1 MMVAWLVP
9 LLSRKE
15 TNPVRKLTIDLGNV
29 ADNLSSMRKHIG
41 PAVKVMGVVK
51 ADAYG
56 HGMLHVARKIE
67 AEGVDY
73 IGVAD
78 MSEAQTL
85 RAAGI
90 KTPILAWLHDPED
103 DFVSAIKH
111 NIDVAVSSQEQLLRV
126 TKAAAL
132 AAKPCQIH
140 IKVDTGLSR
149 NGVTIDELED
159 LLTQAKE
166 AVANGLVQTVGIF
179 SHLSSTGAEEDLVQI
194 ERFELALAMAS
205 KAGVSFELRHLT
217 ASDGTLSYPQ
227 AHYDMVRLGIALY
240 GLSPFSDNRAQEF
253 GLKPV
258 MLAEAKVVQTKR
270 VQAGEGVSYGYL
282 YRTDRETTLALVPVG
297 YAEGLPRNASGKAE
311 VSING
316 KLYKI
321 HSRIAMD
328 QFVVDVGDASV
339 SPGDTVIIFGEGG
352 PSADDLATAADTINY
367 EIVTRIGS
375 RFNREYIG

>member
-15 TNPVRKLTIDLGNV
+15 TNPVRKLTIDLGKV
-29 ADNLSSMRKHIG
+29 AHNLSSMRKHIG

-78 MSEAQTL
+78 MSEAETL

>member
-1 MMVAWLVP
+1 M
-9 LLSRKE
+9 
-15 TNPVRKLTIDLGNV
+15 RKLTIDLNNV
-29 ADNLSSMRKHIG
+29 AHNLDTMRKLVHSSG
-41 PAVKVMGVVK
+41 KQVKVMGVVK

-56 HGMLHVARKIE
+56 HGMLQVARKIE

-78 MSEAQTL
+78 LAEAQTL

-90 KTPILAWLHDPED
+90 KTPILAWLHDPQD
-103 DFVSAIKH
+103 DFASAIKH
-111 NIDVAVSSQEQLLRV
+111 EIDVAVSSQEQLLRV
-126 TKAAAL
+126 KKAATSAGTP
-132 AAKPCQIH
+132 AQIH

-159 LLTQAKE
+159 LLIETKA
-166 AVANGLVQTVGIF
+166 AVAEGLVQTVGIF
-179 SHLSSTGAEEDLVQI
+179 SHLSSTGVKEDLAQI
-194 ERFELALAMAS
+194 ERFELALAMAA
-205 KAGVSFELRHLT
+205 KLGVEFELRHLT

-227 AHYDMVRLGIALY
+227 AHYDMIRAGIALY
-240 GLSPFSDNRAQEF
+240 GLSPFSDNRAAEF

-258 MLAEAKVVQTKR
+258 MTAEATVVQTKR

-282 YRTDRETTLALVPVG
+282 YRTPKETTLALVPVG

-311 VSING
+311 VCING
-316 KLYKI
+316 KRYKI
-321 HSRIAMD
+321 LSRIAMD

-339 SPGDTVIIFGEGG
+339 SPGDRVVIFGDCG
-352 PSADDLATAADTINY
+352 PSADDLASAADTINY

-375 RFNREYIG
+375 RFNREFIG

>member
-1 MMVAWLVP
+1 M
-9 LLSRKE
+9 
-15 TNPVRKLTIDLGNV
+15 RKLTIDLGNV
-29 ADNLSSMRKHIG
+29 AHNLAAMRRQIG
-41 PAVKVMGVVK
+41 PSVKVMGVVK

-56 HGMLHVARKIE
+56 HGMLQVARKIE

-73 IGVAD
+73 LGVAD
-78 MSEAQTL
+78 ISEAQTL

-111 NIDVAVSSQEQLLRV
+111 NIDVAVSSEEQLLRV
-126 TKAAAL
+126 TKAAEL
-132 AAKPCQIH
+132 AGKPCQIH

-149 NGVTIDELED
+149 NGVTIDELEE
-159 LLTQAKE
+159 LLIQTKG
-166 AVANGLVQTVGIF
+166 AVTSGLVQTVGIF
-179 SHLSSTGAEEDLVQI
+179 SHLSSTGPKEDVAQM
-194 ERFELALAMAS
+194 ERFALALAMAS
-205 KAGVSFELRHLT
+205 NRGISFELRHLT

-240 GLSPFSDNRAQEF
+240 GLSPFSDNQAHEF
-253 GLKPV
+253 HLKPV
-258 MLAEAKVVQTKR
+258 MRAEAKVVQTKR

-352 PSADDLATAADTINY
+352 PSADDLAAAAETINY

>member
-29 ADNLSSMRKHIG
+29 AHNLSAMRKHIG
-41 PAVKVMGVVK
+41 PSVKVMGVVK

-73 IGVAD
+73 LGVAD

-90 KTPILAWLHDPED
+90 ETPILAWLHDPED

-111 NIDVAVSSQEQLLRV
+111 NIDIAVSSQEQLLRV
-126 TKAAAL
+126 TKAAEL
-132 AAKPCQIH
+132 AGKPCQIH

-159 LLTQAKE
+159 LLTQTKE
-166 AVANGLVQTVGIF
+166 AVAKGLVQTVGIF
-179 SHLSSTGAEEDLVQI
+179 SHLSSTGVKEDLVQI
-194 ERFELALAMAS
+194 ERFELALDMAS

-227 AHYDMVRLGIALY
+227 AHYDMVRLGVALY

-270 VQAGEGVSYGYL
+270 VQAGEGVSYGYM
-282 YRTDRETTLALVPVG
+282 YRTPKETTLALVPVG

-316 KLYKI
+316 NLYKI

-339 SPGDTVIIFGEGG
+339 SPGDTVIIFGQGG
-352 PSADDLATAADTINY
+352 PSADDLAAAADTINY

>member
-15 TNPVRKLTIDLGNV
+15 TNPVRKLTIDLGKV
-29 ADNLSSMRKHIG
+29 AHNLSSMRKHIG

-90 KTPILAWLHDPED
+90 RTPILAWLHDPED

>member
-1 MMVAWLVP
+1 MMVAWPVL

-15 TNPVRKLTIDLGNV
+15 ISPMRKLTINLNNV
-29 ADNLSSMRKHIG
+29 AHNLSSMRKHIG
-41 PAVKVMGVVK
+41 PTVKVMGVVK

-56 HGMLHVARKIE
+56 HGMLQVARKIE

-78 MSEAQTL
+78 LDEAQTL
-85 RAAGI
+85 RSAGI
-90 KTPILAWLHDPED
+90 SSRILAWLHDPDD

-111 NIDVAVSSQEQLLRV
+111 DIDVAVSSQEQLLRV
-126 TKAAAL
+126 TKAASVAG
-132 AAKPCQIH
+132 KPCQIH

-149 NGVTIDELED
+149 NGVTIDELKD
-159 LLTQAKE
+159 LLVSTKA
-166 AVANGLVQTVGIF
+166 AVAESLVQTVGIF
-179 SHLSSTGAEEDLVQI
+179 SHLSSTGVKEDLAQI
-194 ERFELALAMAS
+194 ERFELALGMA
-205 KAGVSFELRHLT
+205 KGAGVEFELRHLT

-227 AHYDMVRLGIALY
+227 AHYDMVRVGIGLY
-240 GLSPFSDNRAQEF
+240 GLSPFSDNRAAEF

-258 MLAEAKVVQTKR
+258 MCAEAKVVQTKR
-270 VQAGEGVSYGYL
+270 VQAGEGVSYGYM
-282 YRTDRETTLALVPVG
+282 YRTPKETTLALVPVG

-316 KLYKI
+316 KLYTI
-321 HSRIAMD
+321 LSRIAMD

-352 PSADDLATAADTINY
+352 PSADDLADAAETINY

-375 RFNREYIG
+375 RFNREFIG

>member
-1 MMVAWLVP
+1 M
-9 LLSRKE
+9 
-15 TNPVRKLTIDLGNV
+15 RKLTIDLNNV
-29 ADNLSSMRKHIG
+29 AHNLSSMRKHIG
-41 PAVKVMGVVK
+41 PSVKVMGVVK

-56 HGMLHVARKIE
+56 HGMLQVARKIE

-78 MSEAQTL
+78 LSEAQTL

-90 KTPILAWLHDPED
+90 TSRILAWLHDPED

-111 NIDVAVSSQEQLLRV
+111 DIDVAVSSKEQLLRV
-126 TKAAAL
+126 QKAASL
-132 AAKPCQIH
+132 AGKPCQIH

-159 LLTQAKE
+159 LLVSTKQA
-166 AVANGLVQTVGIF
+166 VTDGLVQTVGIF
-179 SHLSSTGAEEDLVQI
+179 SHLSSTGVKEDLLQI
-194 ERFELALAMAS
+194 ERFELALAMAA
-205 KAGVSFELRHLT
+205 KVGVEFELRHLT

-240 GLSPFSDNRAQEF
+240 GLSPFSDNRAEEF

-258 MLAEAKVVQTKR
+258 MSAEAKVVQTKR

-282 YRTDRETTLALVPVG
+282 YRTPKETTLALVPVG
-297 YAEGLPRNASGKAE
+297 YAEGLPRNASGKAQ
-311 VSING
+311 VCIND
-316 KLYKI
+316 KFYTI

-352 PSADDLATAADTINY
+352 PSADDLATAAETINY

>member
-1 MMVAWLVP
+1 M
-9 LLSRKE
+9 
-15 TNPVRKLTIDLGNV
+15 RKLTIDLGNV
-29 ADNLSSMRKHIG
+29 AHNLSSMRKHIG

-56 HGMLHVARKIE
+56 HGMLQVARKIE

-73 IGVAD
+73 LGVAD
-78 MSEAQTL
+78 LAEAQTL

-111 NIDVAVSSQEQLLRV
+111 NIDIAVSSQEQLLRV

-132 AAKPCQIH
+132 AGKPCQIH

-159 LLTQAKE
+159 LLTRTKE
-166 AVANGLVQTVGIF
+166 AVADGLVQTVGIF
-179 SHLSSTGAEEDLVQI
+179 SHLSSTGVKEDLVQI
-194 ERFELALAMAS
+194 ERFELALAMSS
-205 KAGVSFELRHLT
+205 KAGISFELRHLT

-227 AHYDMVRLGIALY
+227 AHYDMVRLGVALY

-253 GLKPV
+253 GLKSV

-270 VQAGEGVSYGYL
+270 VQAGEGVSYGYM
-282 YRTDRETTLALVPVG
+282 YRTPKETTLALVPVG
-297 YAEGLPRNASGKAE
+297 YAEGLPRSASGRAE

>member
-29 ADNLSSMRKHIG
+29 AHNLSSMRKHIG

-73 IGVAD
+73 LGVAD
-78 MSEAQTL
+78 LSEAQTL

-126 TKAAAL
+126 TKAAEIAGQ
-132 AAKPCQIH
+132 PCQIH

-159 LLTQAKE
+159 LLTQTKE

-179 SHLSSTGAEEDLVQI
+179 SHLSSTGVKEDLVQI
-194 ERFELALAMAS
+194 ERFELALAMSS
-205 KAGVSFELRHLT
+205 KAGISFELRHLT

-240 GLSPFSDNRAQEF
+240 GLSPFSDNQAHEF
-253 GLKPV
+253 HLKPV

-270 VQAGEGVSYGYL
+270 VQAGEGVSYGYM
-282 YRTDRETTLALVPVG
+282 YRTPKETTLALVPVG
-297 YAEGLPRNASGKAE
+297 YAEGLPRNASGRAE

>member
-29 ADNLSSMRKHIG
+29 AHNLSSMRKHIG

-56 HGMLHVARKIE
+56 HGMLQVARKIE

-73 IGVAD
+73 LGVAD
-78 MSEAQTL
+78 LAEAQTL

-132 AAKPCQIH
+132 AGKPCQIH

-159 LLTQAKE
+159 LLTQTKE

-179 SHLSSTGAEEDLVQI
+179 SHLSSTGVKEDLAQI
-194 ERFELALAMAS
+194 ERFELALAMSS
-205 KAGVSFELRHLT
+205 KAGISFELRHLT

-270 VQAGEGVSYGYL
+270 VQAGEGVSYGYM
-282 YRTDRETTLALVPVG
+282 YRTPKETTLALVPVG
-297 YAEGLPRNASGKAE
+297 YAEGLPRSASGKAE

-316 KLYKI
+316 NLYKI

>member
-29 ADNLSSMRKHIG
+29 AHNLSAMRKHIG

-56 HGMLHVARKIE
+56 HGMLQVARKIE

-73 IGVAD
+73 LGVAD

-132 AAKPCQIH
+132 AGKPCQIH

-149 NGVTIDELED
+149 NGVTIDELEE
-159 LLTQAKE
+159 LLIQTKE
-166 AVANGLVQTVGIF
+166 AVTNGLVQTVGIF
-179 SHLSSTGAEEDLVQI
+179 SHLSSTGVKEDLVQI
-194 ERFELALAMAS
+194 ERFELALAMSS
-205 KAGVSFELRHLT
+205 KAGISFELRHLT

-270 VQAGEGVSYGYL
+270 VQAGEGVSYGYM
-282 YRTDRETTLALVPVG
+282 YRTPKETTLALVPVG
-297 YAEGLPRNASGKAE
+297 YAEGLPRSASGRAE

-316 KLYKI
+316 NLYKI

>member
-29 ADNLSSMRKHIG
+29 AHNLSVMRKHIG

-78 MSEAQTL
+78 MSEAETL